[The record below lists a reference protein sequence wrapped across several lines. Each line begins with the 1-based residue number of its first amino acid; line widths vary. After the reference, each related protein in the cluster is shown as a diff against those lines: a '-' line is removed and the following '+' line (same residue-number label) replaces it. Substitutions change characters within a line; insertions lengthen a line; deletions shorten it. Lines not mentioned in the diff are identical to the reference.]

1 MLYCALPCATPSIH
15 PTFPPRSSDGHG
27 QKHLHAGFMGCGN
40 KAFSEQPSSA
50 AAFGNMYMNGSE
62 VFKFAVRAV
71 PRVVEASLK
80 KAGLSVA
87 DLDWLVLHQANQRIL
102 TAAADR
108 LGVPAGAC
116 ACDAVA
122 GDALSNDRVSRC
134 CPTKT
139 SGLCEEMLNV
149 ESRVPHQA
157 PLSHRSSVSNH
168 AEKVV
173 SNVAE
178 YGNTSAA
185 SIPLVLDESVRQ
197 GLIKPGDILGMA
209 GFGAGLS
216 WAGAILRWG

>member
-1 MLYCALPCATPSIH
+1 
-15 PTFPPRSSDGHG
+15 
-27 QKHLHAGFMGCGN
+27 MGCGN